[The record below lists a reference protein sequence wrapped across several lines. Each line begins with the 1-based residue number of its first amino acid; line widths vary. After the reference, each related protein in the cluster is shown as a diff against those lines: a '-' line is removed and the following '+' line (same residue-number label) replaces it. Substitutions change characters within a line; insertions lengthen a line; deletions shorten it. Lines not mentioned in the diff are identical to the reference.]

1 MTNIVTLS
9 GDRSGDAGAV
19 TSPNG
24 LRHSN
29 IPLAPP
35 LSSFNILRFYQ
46 LLKPLNFMTCG
57 TINVKP
63 IKSPGQ
69 TKLKRRWSGLDQEKK
84 KDQHSCFDATLTV
97 GRLSEEV
104 WHNFFSVLT
113 MWRSTGQHW
122 WQEIWLSRNRKAAIK
137 RLGRTLIPSDHK
149 EVSYLHRYT
158 TRSRYNSYQLIS
170 EAASVPWLHTSSYYF
185 RKKCESHTSD
195 NVCDTCQS
203 CSTRWS
209 WSFSVQI

>member
-1 MTNIVTLS
+1 
-9 GDRSGDAGAV
+9 
-19 TSPNG
+19 
-24 LRHSN
+24 
-29 IPLAPP
+29 
-35 LSSFNILRFYQ
+35 
-46 LLKPLNFMTCG
+46 MTCG

-63 IKSPGQ
+63 IKIIIGQ
-69 TKLKRRWSGLDQEKK
+69 TKLIELKRTWLRKK
-84 KDQHSCFDATLTV
+84 IEPTLLFWCNFNSSETFGV
-97 GRLSEEV
+97 GVTR
-104 WHNFFSVLT
+104 FFSVLT

-170 EAASVPWLHTSSYYF
+170 EAASVPWLHDSSYYF

-203 CSTRWS
+203 WPTRWS
-209 WSFSVQI
+209 WSLSVQI